1 MWIALGSAVW
11 VTACSWCDWRTRRV
25 PNPLMIAG
33 YLGSALL
40 RWRWMSSEQASPIFE
55 GLLTLSVWA
64 LAFGFWLATWWG
76 AADAKF
82 VMILSLAFPA
92 PLMLLAMFL
101 SNAVVGLLG
110 QIAVGR
116 PAEPTASQPVRLPGV
131 TILGAG
137 WLGWAAFILLGGP

>member
-11 VTACSWCDWRTRRV
+11 VTACSWYDWRTRRV
-25 PNPLMIAG
+25 PNPLMLAG
-33 YLGSALL
+33 LLGAALL
-40 RWRWMSSEQASPIFE
+40 RWRWISMQQSSAVFE

-64 LAFGFWLATWWG
+64 LALGFWLASWWG

-82 VMILSLAFPA
+82 VMVLSLAFPA

-101 SNAVVGLLG
+101 SNAAVGLLG
-110 QIAVGR
+110 QIAVHWL
-116 PAEPTASQPVRLPGV
+116 AEPTASQPVRLPGV

-137 WLGWAAFILLGGP
+137 WLGWAAFILVGGS